1 MLTRVLH
8 ALYAGAATRAG
19 MRLAVPGVDVYARH
33 QGKAKC
39 PPEAE
44 YAKLRTVTVQTK
56 GDADSVADRA
66 TVWMAAQTSKRSI
79 LKYLQKGPKRQ
90 GLGRQCLRVLLPFV
104 TGAG

>member
-1 MLTRVLH
+1 MLSRVLH

-33 QGKAKC
+33 QGKGQVPTRGRVRKVEDSHCAD
-39 PPEAE
+39 E
-44 YAKLRTVTVQTK
+44 

-66 TVWMAAQTSKRSI
+66 TVWRAAQTSKRSI
-79 LKYLQKGPKRQ
+79 LKYLQKGSKTQDP
-90 GLGRQCLRVLLPFV
+90 GRSAFECWPFV